1 LKTNAI
7 MFQSR
12 LHRRNHSGGFATATT
27 SKTTPTPVV
36 NGFTSRIPTSL
47 QHVFLSSN
55 RGHDVDKPPP
65 LQVANRA
72 FRTLWSKTFKGG
84 KSTNGAAAPTAAPKK
99 ELSAKA
105 QEAAL
110 VAAQAGC
117 VVTATNVTA
126 ALAVDADEVRR
137 RDHVGLLDLHT

>member
-1 LKTNAI
+1 

-12 LHRRNHSGGFATATT
+12 LHRRNQSSGGAAAAKN
-27 SKTTPTPVV
+27 KTTTTTTPVV
-36 NGFTSRIPTSL
+36 NGFSSRIPTSL

-72 FRTLWSKTFKGG
+72 FRTLWSKTFKGNSG
-84 KSTNGAAAPTAAPKK
+84 KSTNGAAAAQPKK
-99 ELSAKA
+99 VELSAKA
-105 QEAAL
+105 QEAAM

-117 VVTATNVTA
+117 CVTTA
-126 ALAVDADEVRR
+126 VAVETTEVR
-137 RDHVGLLDLHT
+137 TK